1 LLLHFL
7 LDLIWL
13 SMISENDHI
22 KTLLASI
29 STNNDTVAYKELF
42 LLLHPRL
49 KQFAYSMVKSHEEA
63 EDIVAELFVKL
74 WEKRSQLHQ
83 IESPRLYF
91 YTSIKNLSIN
101 LLNKQK
107 RQQGVA
113 MENWLVQMNSIYFDP
128 EKIMLTEEMTRQ
140 INKAVNDL
148 PPRCKIIFKL
158 VKEDGLRY
166 KEVAE
171 LLQLSVKTIEAQM
184 AIALRRIGKCM
195 HFEVKGFYT
204 TEPAG
209 KK

>member
-1 LLLHFL
+1 
-7 LDLIWL
+7 
-13 SMISENDHI
+13 MISENDHI

-49 KQFAYSMVKSHEEA
+49 KQFAYSMLKSHEEA
-63 EDIVAELFVKL
+63 EDIVAEFFVRV
-74 WEKRSQLHQ
+74 WEKRSQLSI

-101 LLNKQK
+101 LLNRQK

-140 INKAVNDL
+140 INRAVNEL

-166 KEVAE
+166 KEVAD
-171 LLQLSVKTIEAQM
+171 LLQL
-184 AIALRRIGKCM
+184 
-195 HFEVKGFYT
+195 
-204 TEPAG
+204 
-209 KK
+209 